1 MSANQTYLITGANRG
16 IGKGFVTA
24 LLARPST
31 TVIAGVRD
39 PSSSSSKALASLPKG
54 ASSTLILVKIDSS
67 IEADPAAAVAT
78 LQDEHAITA
87 IDTVIANAGISH
99 TSGPVRETAS
109 APALDHFR
117 VNSIAPLL
125 LFAAAAPL
133 LRKSA
138 NPVFV
143 AISSAIGSV
152 GLQENLAKLFPPG
165 VGLSPYGASKATLNW
180 LVKRLSVE
188 EEWVTAFVFHPGL
201 VETDMSA
208 ALAEKNGVADAKSLG
223 AITVETSVGGM
234 VKVIDGA
241 TKEVSG
247 KFKNYDGTDLPW

>member
-1 MSANQTYLITGANRG
+1 MSANQPYLSTGANRG

-39 PSSSSSKALASLPKG
+39 PSASSSKALASLPKDP
-54 ASSTLILVKIDSS
+54 SSTLILVKIDSS
-67 IEADPAAAVAT
+67 VDADPAAAIAL
-78 LQDEHAITA
+78 LQKDHAITA

-99 TSGPVRETAS
+99 TSGPVRELAS

-117 VNSIAPLL
+117 VNAVAPVLP
-125 LFAAAAPL
+125 FGAAAPL

-152 GLQENLAKLFPPG
+152 GMQERLAKLFPPG

-188 EEWVTAFVFHPGL
+188 EDWVTAFVFHPGL
-201 VETDMSA
+201 GETDMSA

-241 TKEVSG
+241 TREVSG

>member
-24 LLARPST
+24 LLVRPST

-39 PSSSSSKALASLPKG
+39 PSASSSKALASLPKG

-67 IEADPAAAVAT
+67 VDTDPAAAIAT
-78 LQDEHAITA
+78 LQKDHAITA

-117 VNSIAPLL
+117 VNAIAPLL
-125 LFAAAAPL
+125 LFAATAPL

-138 NPVFV
+138 NPVFE
-143 AISSAIGSV
+143 S
-152 GLQENLAKLFPPG
+152 LAKLFPPG

-180 LVKRLSVE
+180 LGKRLSVE